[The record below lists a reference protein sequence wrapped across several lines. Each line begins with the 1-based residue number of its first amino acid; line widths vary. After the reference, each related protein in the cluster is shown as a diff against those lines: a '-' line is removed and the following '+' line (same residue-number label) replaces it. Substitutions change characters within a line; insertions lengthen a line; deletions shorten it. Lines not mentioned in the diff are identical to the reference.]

1 VITWEKEKKAL
12 VITTCP
18 CHIYLYAVL
27 QKLML
32 PCSLSGSGAETSEE
46 MMVEDHNLYNIV
58 VKERINVQKR
68 FHKDI
73 MKSFIALDTERRGV
87 LT

>member
-1 VITWEKEKKAL
+1 
-12 VITTCP
+12 
-18 CHIYLYAVL
+18 
-27 QKLML
+27 
-32 PCSLSGSGAETSEE
+32 
-46 MMVEDHNLYNIV
+46 MVEDHNLYNIV

-73 MKSFIALDTERRGV
+73 MKSFMALDTERRGV